1 LTLVA
6 CGEWSIDHEY
16 VRWVKDWGTV

>member
-16 VRWVKDWGTV
+16 VRRVKDWGTV